1 MPASNVNRP
10 PGPRNERFFSAWRVL
25 GIFAGKN
32 VCVAGPKRGAAS
44 WLPTKFRWKA
54 AFAAA
59 ALAFCTAGVSLGQV
73 RGSQEYHAKAAFL
86 AAFPNFIEWPASAFE
101 SVQAPLLIC
110 VFGDYSFGT
119 ALAQQTRGMNIHG
132 RRLEIRWARAEKDL
146 RGCQILFVSR
156 SEASRY
162 ARVFKAVQG
171 SSVLTVGETPDFLSS
186 GGAVDFVFDGGN
198 LRFEVN
204 LDAAE
209 EAHLTISSRMLALA
223 EHVTSRVVAQKN

>member
-10 PGPRNERFFSAWRVL
+10 AGPQRERILSLRRVL
-25 GIFAGKN
+25 GIFARKD
-32 VCVAGPKRGAAS
+32 VCVAGHKRGAAS
-44 WLPTKFRWKA
+44 WLPTRFRWKA

-59 ALAFCTAGVSLGQV
+59 VLVLCTAGVSFGQV

-86 AAFPNFIEWPASAFE
+86 AAFPNFIEWPEGAFE
-101 SVQAPLLIC
+101 SEQSPLLIC

-171 SSVLTVGETPDFLSS
+171 SSVLTVGETPDFLAS

-198 LRFEVN
+198 LRFAVN